1 MSATLFDDFPIL
13 VDRVLAQKIGLN
25 EAIVIQQLHYW
36 IMVNKRQNKHFI
48 DDKYW
53 TYNTL
58 EAWQKDTFYF
68 WSIDTVKRTFKKL
81 EKNELIITANFNKKG
96 YDRTKWYTINY
107 EKLASKCCNNS
118 LVQSALINR
127 ASCPNPSGQSAPMEE
142 GNLHPPIPDTNTE
155 TNTKTSFST
164 TQFCSVVETNKEL
177 IESKTHLKLSNNMK
191 KIVSPWDKERLSI
204 SIEIFTEKQGK
215 YFSLLQKIYKDD
227 GNFVKASNDSIAEA
241 KRFIPTPKVKTRF
254 HNINQSF
261 EKYTAEELEQMLL
274 ENQKNKFK

>member
-1 MSATLFDDFPIL
+1 MKAALLDDFPIL
-13 VDRVLAQKIGLN
+13 VDRVLAKNIGLN

-36 IMVNKRQNKHFI
+36 IMINKRQNKHLI
-48 DDKYW
+48 NDRYW
-53 TYNTL
+53 IYNTL
-58 EAWQKDTFYF
+58 ETWQKDTFYF

-107 EKLASKCCNNS
+107 EKLASKCCNDS
-118 LVQSALINR
+118 LVQNALINR
-127 ASCPNPSGQSAPMEE
+127 ADCTNPLGQNALMEE
-142 GNLHPPIPDTNTE
+142 GNLHPPIPKTTTE
-155 TNTKTSFST
+155 TNTETSFST
-164 TQFCSVVETNKEL
+164 TQSCSVVETNKEI

-191 KIVSPWDKERLSI
+191 KIVSTWDKERLST
-204 SIEIFTEKQGK
+204 SIEIFNEKQGK

-227 GNFVKASNDSIAEA
+227 GNFVKTSKDSITET
-241 KRFIPTPKVKTRF
+241 KQFIPKVKTRF

-261 EKYTAEELEQMLL
+261 EKYTAEELEKMLL